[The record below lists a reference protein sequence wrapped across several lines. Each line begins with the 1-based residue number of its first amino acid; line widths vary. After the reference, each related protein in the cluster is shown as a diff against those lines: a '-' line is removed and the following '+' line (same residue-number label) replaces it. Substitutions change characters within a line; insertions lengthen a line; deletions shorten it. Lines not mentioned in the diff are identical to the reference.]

1 MTAIDGYDLV
11 MIGIL
16 LTAAVLGYFK
26 GIVWQLAWIAGIGV
40 SSFVAIRFSVEAAPY
55 FGEHEPWN
63 RLLAMLAL
71 YAGSSVAVWLL
82 FRLVSKAI
90 DAIHLSSFDHQLG
103 LLFGAAKGLLL
114 CVVVTFFAVSLAP
127 AYREQIVASRS
138 GRVVAELLTKADAY
152 LPPDLHDT
160 VAPYL
165 DRFEQQL
172 KAAPDGQQPVASDGS
187 TAESPLTTV
196 WKGVQSVAA
205 WAGVEPTTADSTM
218 ATEQGGPQATQAGG
232 PLPAGSSWFAAPR
245 PPATSGGM
253 TTAPAAPN
261 LIPTTNVPPGGYATG
276 PMAPAMPPVAAPAAM
291 PQTTASG
298 MPLNAPMTAP
308 PSAPVMQPPA
318 AAPGGYR
325 VGTQS
330 PLPQR
335 W

>member
-1 MTAIDGYDLV
+1 VTAIDGYDLV

-16 LTAAVLGYFK
+16 LAAAVLGYFK
-26 GIVWQLAWIAGIGV
+26 GIVWQLAWIAGIVV
-40 SSFVAIRFSVEAAPY
+40 SSFVAIRFSAEAAAY

-71 YAGSSVAVWLL
+71 YAATSVAVWLL
-82 FRLVSKAI
+82 FRLVSRAI

-127 AYREQIVASRS
+127 AYRGQIVASRS
-138 GRVVAELLTKADAY
+138 GRLVAELLTTADAY
-152 LPPDLHDT
+152 LPPDLHET

-165 DRFEQQL
+165 DHLERQL
-172 KAAPDGQQPVASDGS
+172 NAPAGEQQPVASDGS

-205 WAGVEPTTADSTM
+205 WAGVEPVVAQPATL
-218 ATEQGGPQATQAGG
+218 TEQGGQQATQAGG
-232 PLPAGSSWFAAPR
+232 PLPEGSSWFAAP
-245 PPATSGGM
+245 PQAAGATGM
-253 TTAPAAPN
+253 TPAASSPSLVPTFPQPQQVFAPA
-261 LIPTTNVPPGGYATG
+261 GM
-276 PMAPAMPPVAAPAAM
+276 PMAPSGAAVQAAP
-291 PQTTASG
+291 
-298 MPLNAPMTAP
+298 
-308 PSAPVMQPPA
+308 

-325 VGTQS
+325 VGSQS

-335 W
+335 R

>member
-1 MTAIDGYDLV
+1 VTAIDGYDLV

-26 GIVWQLAWIAGIGV
+26 GIVWQLAWIAGIVV

-71 YAGSSVAVWLL
+71 YAGTSVGVWLL
-82 FRLVSKAI
+82 FRVVSKAI
-90 DAIHLSSFDHQLG
+90 DAIHLSAFDHQLG

-114 CVVVTFFAVSLAP
+114 CVVATFFAVSLAP
-127 AYREQIVASRS
+127 AYREQIVVSRS
-138 GRVVAELLTKADAY
+138 GRMVAELLTAADAY
-152 LPPDLHDT
+152 LPPDLHET

-172 KAAPDGQQPVASDGS
+172 NAPADGQQPLAGESS
-187 TAESPLTTV
+187 AAESPLKTV
-196 WKGVQSVAA
+196 WQGVQSVAA
-205 WAGVEPTTADSTM
+205 WAGVEPVAAQPAM
-218 ATEQGGPQATQAGG
+218 VTEQGGQQATQAGG
-232 PLPAGSSWFAAPR
+232 PLPEGSSWFAAPR
-245 PPATSGGM
+245 PTESSGGM
-253 TTAPAAPN
+253 TANT
-261 LIPTTNVPPGGYATG
+261 
-276 PMAPAMPPVAAPAAM
+276 
-291 PQTTASG
+291 
-298 MPLNAPMTAP
+298 PMTAP
-308 PSAPVMQPPA
+308 PTAPAMQPPA
-318 AAPGGYR
+318 AVPGGYR

>member
-172 KAAPDGQQPVASDGS
+172 KAAADGQQPVASDGS

-205 WAGVEPTTADSTM
+205 WAGVEPATAESTM
-218 ATEQGGPQATQAGG
+218 MTEQGGPQAAQAGG

-245 PPATSGGM
+245 PSATSDGM
-253 TTAPAAPN
+253 TVAPAAPN
-261 LIPTTNVPPGGYATG
+261 LIPTTTVPPSGYATA
-276 PMAPAMPPVAAPAAM
+276 PMAPAMPRATAPAAV
-291 PQTTASG
+291 PQTTSSG
-298 MPLNAPMTAP
+298 VPLNAPMTAP

>member
-26 GIVWQLAWIAGIGV
+26 GIVWQLAWIAGIVV

-71 YAGSSVAVWLL
+71 YAGTSVGVWLL
-82 FRLVSKAI
+82 FRVVSKAI
-90 DAIHLSSFDHQLG
+90 DAIHLSAFDHQLG

-114 CVVVTFFAVSLAP
+114 CVVATFFAVSLAP
-127 AYREQIVASRS
+127 AYREQIVVSRS
-138 GRVVAELLTKADAY
+138 GRMVAELLTAADAY
-152 LPPDLHDT
+152 LPPDLHET

-172 KAAPDGQQPVASDGS
+172 NAPADGQQPPAGESS
-187 TAESPLTTV
+187 TAESPLKTV
-196 WKGVQSVAA
+196 WQGVQSVAA
-205 WAGVEPTTADSTM
+205 WAGVEPVAAQPAM
-218 ATEQGGPQATQAGG
+218 MTEQGGQQAIQAGG
-232 PLPAGSSWFAAPR
+232 PLPEGSSWFAAPQ
-245 PPATSGGM
+245 PTASSGGM
-253 TTAPAAPN
+253 TANAPMIAPPTAPA
-261 LIPTTNVPPGGYATG
+261 
-276 PMAPAMPPVAAPAAM
+276 
-291 PQTTASG
+291 
-298 MPLNAPMTAP
+298 
-308 PSAPVMQPPA
+308 MQPPA
-318 AAPGGYR
+318 AVPGGYR

>member
-26 GIVWQLAWIAGIGV
+26 GIVWQLAWIAGIVV

-71 YAGSSVAVWLL
+71 YAGTSVGVWLL
-82 FRLVSKAI
+82 FRVVSKAI
-90 DAIHLSSFDHQLG
+90 DAIHLSAFDHQLG

-114 CVVVTFFAVSLAP
+114 CVVATFFAVSLAP
-127 AYREQIVASRS
+127 AYREQIVVSRS
-138 GRVVAELLTKADAY
+138 GRMVAELLTAADAY
-152 LPPDLHDT
+152 LPPDLHET

-172 KAAPDGQQPVASDGS
+172 NAPADGQQPLAGESS
-187 TAESPLTTV
+187 AAESPLKTV
-196 WKGVQSVAA
+196 WQGVQSVAA
-205 WAGVEPTTADSTM
+205 WAGVEPVAAQPAM
-218 ATEQGGPQATQAGG
+218 VTEQGGQQATQAGG
-232 PLPAGSSWFAAPR
+232 PLPEGSSWFAAPR
-245 PPATSGGM
+245 PTESSGGM
-253 TTAPAAPN
+253 TANT
-261 LIPTTNVPPGGYATG
+261 
-276 PMAPAMPPVAAPAAM
+276 
-291 PQTTASG
+291 
-298 MPLNAPMTAP
+298 PMTAP
-308 PSAPVMQPPA
+308 PTAPAMQPPA
-318 AAPGGYR
+318 AVPGGYR